1 MIRIVFACQRRR
13 GRRTRVL
20 GRGFIL
26 DHQLDLA
33 VADAALRIV
42 ALDRPLPM
50 TLMRRASRLPIDWM
64 EQRTLYIVS
73 GQGSGEV
80 KLKVGSDRG
89 WIAPNQVNAI
99 PTNGPIVFR
108 AEFTPTPARE
118 FFDRWKTFRIAVKHD
133 GGAILTKDVD
143 ENMVAAIYAGFRPN
157 PIGPQIT
164 AKA

>member
-89 WIAPNQVNAI
+89 WIAPNKERDKLSQRQIDYLDNRPKPVRV
-99 PTNGPIVFR
+99 TR
-108 AEFTPTPARE
+108 ADQNRLEGVTIDP
-118 FFDRWKTFRIAVKHD
+118 
-133 GGAILTKDVD
+133 L
-143 ENMVAAIYAGFRPN
+143 
-157 PIGPQIT
+157 Q
-164 AKA
+164 

>member
-89 WIAPNQVNAI
+89 WIAPNQVNECSSQSAAFI
-99 PTNGPIVFR
+99 PDFGV
-108 AEFTPTPARE
+108 
-118 FFDRWKTFRIAVKHD
+118 
-133 GGAILTKDVD
+133 
-143 ENMVAAIYAGFRPN
+143 
-157 PIGPQIT
+157 
-164 AKA
+164 